1 MENEK
6 NACCETDIAKVEAL
20 PTCQAMIT
28 SAINAYHALATGTK
42 EVEVF
47 FRDQKVRY
55 TESNMPM
62 LLDYIK
68 NLHSTCGND
77 LSAAILGLN
86 NTRRGLRYFGGKPN
100 RNRGCC

>member
-1 MENEK
+1 MENQ
-6 NACCETDIAKVEAL
+6 NNTCCEIEVAKVEAL
-20 PTCQAMIT
+20 PTCEAMIS

-55 TESNMPM
+55 TEANINM

-86 NTRRGLRYFGGKPN
+86 NRRQTVRYFGGKVN
-100 RNRGCC
+100 RSGGCC